1 MKNNNDDNNQDDKD
15 NNDDATS
22 CILAN
27 VEAISSKSV
36 LEALVIAPT
45 CEDQYIVLLTFWLKI
60 GCVFDLAIQVAGSG
74 EALKDREGEMVE
86 KRVLVDGVFHFGN
99 LGAQNNWIYIWTIPR
114 WP

>member
-1 MKNNNDDNNQDDKD
+1 MMIIIKMKNNNDDNNQDDKD

-45 CEDQYIVLLTFWLKI
+45 CEDQYIVLLTF
-60 GCVFDLAIQVAGSG
+60 
-74 EALKDREGEMVE
+74 
-86 KRVLVDGVFHFGN
+86 
-99 LGAQNNWIYIWTIPR
+99 
-114 WP
+114 